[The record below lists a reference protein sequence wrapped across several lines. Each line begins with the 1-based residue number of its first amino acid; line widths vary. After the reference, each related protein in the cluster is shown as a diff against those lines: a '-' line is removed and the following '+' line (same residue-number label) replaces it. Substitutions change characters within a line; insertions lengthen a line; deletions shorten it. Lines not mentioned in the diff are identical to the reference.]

1 MNLKHIKEEM
11 EREKEFRV
19 TKIFRKRRIDSGRER
34 ERFTIMKTKRYKE
47 EKTRNRSK
55 RKIKKLLIEKKN
67 FIEREK

>member
-34 ERFTIMKTKRYKE
+34 KRFTIMKTKRYKE
-47 EKTRNRSK
+47 EKTRNKSK